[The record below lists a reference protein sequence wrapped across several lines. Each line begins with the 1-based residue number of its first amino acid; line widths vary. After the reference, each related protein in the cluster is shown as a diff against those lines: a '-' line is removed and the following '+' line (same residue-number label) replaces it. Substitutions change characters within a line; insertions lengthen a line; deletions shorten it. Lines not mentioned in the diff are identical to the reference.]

1 MFDES
6 ADRRFHH
13 GDTESTET
21 RFEISPCSPFLRGES
36 DSQFLVGIGFI
47 KHGLASGSQSKSLL
61 IDRTRSTNATGS
73 DGPGDPSY
81 DPHRRQNRHRNF
93 SFNSATPR
101 LAARAGILE
110 PMNTGQESARWRA
123 MPFESIAIVTVEPAF
138 VGNDVMHSFKFSI
151 SGKLILLAVTTSLL
165 TLVCTSAA
173 LFVIDQQ
180 RLQTSLISTYAT
192 LADTLGHNC
201 ATALVYQDP
210 QIAQQVLSALKKDA
224 EVELAGVV
232 DNSGKW
238 VAKYRRDKQS
248 FPATEYI
255 SAHKLGFGP
264 DGNLHMLRSITVN
277 GRQVGQIYLQVRQRR
292 LENQRREQQFVMS
305 LVLIGSVIVSTILAW
320 RLQSLIS
327 RPVLQLLSAV
337 KRVSASGDYS
347 VRVQHDSD
355 DELGLLSD
363 SFNAMLAQIACRDA
377 ELDEHRQHLE
387 DLVLKRTKE
396 LEKKTH
402 EALAA
407 SKAKSQFLA
416 NMSHEIRTP
425 MNAILGYTEQLR
437 RERHKFGP
445 DEREFV
451 DTVYSSG
458 QHLLRLIN
466 DVLDLSKIESG
477 RMDVKPEDCSPHQI
491 IMQVMALMRVP
502 ALNKGLTLDHQWI
515 GPVPATV
522 CTDAEKLRQV
532 LMNIIGNAIKF
543 TEQGGIRVLTRLNRS
558 TCLLEIE
565 VVDTGIGI
573 PRDQLERI
581 FRPFTQA
588 DYSMTRRYSGTGLG
602 LTISRRIAE
611 LLGGSL
617 TVESEIGSGSIFK
630 LTVNAG
636 PLDGVAMLSAAPAV
650 DIAPVSETDC
660 EPLTPPLRPLR
671 VLLVE
676 DGDINRRLI
685 HLVLKR
691 HHCEV
696 VDAENGQVGV
706 DLALNREFDVILMDM
721 QMPIKDG
728 YTATS
733 ELRNHGVEIPIMA
746 LTAHAMS
753 GDEERCLQAGCT
765 SYLTKPID
773 EHRLIQKLAEITYS
787 SIKDPVAVETSPPA
801 AAPPTSDV
809 ESLQC
814 DLPLDDL
821 EFRSIIEEFAVRLGQ
836 RLDEAREFARHKDWK
851 ALAQFAHWLKGS
863 GGTVGFHQLTA
874 PASQLERMAK
884 AEAGDQVELSLRE
897 LALLLGRIH
906 ATLKQPEN
914 AAA

>member
-1 MFDES
+1 
-6 ADRRFHH
+6 
-13 GDTESTET
+13 
-21 RFEISPCSPFLRGES
+21 
-36 DSQFLVGIGFI
+36 
-47 KHGLASGSQSKSLL
+47 
-61 IDRTRSTNATGS
+61 
-73 DGPGDPSY
+73 
-81 DPHRRQNRHRNF
+81 
-93 SFNSATPR
+93 
-101 LAARAGILE
+101 
-110 PMNTGQESARWRA
+110 
-123 MPFESIAIVTVEPAF
+123 
-138 VGNDVMHSFKFSI
+138 MHSFKFSI

-180 RLQTSLISTYAT
+180 RLQTSLVTTYAT
-192 LADTLGHNC
+192 LADTLGYNC
-201 ATALVYQDP
+201 AGALIYDQP
-210 QIAQQVLSALKKDA
+210 QVAQQVLSALKKDS
-224 EVELAGVV
+224 EVELAGVF
-232 DNSGKW
+232 DNSGNCI
-238 VAKYRRDKQS
+238 AQYGRDSYSVPNAEVILKN
-248 FPATEYI
+248 
-255 SAHKLGFGP
+255 KLGFGP
-264 DGNLHMLRSITVN
+264 DGNLHMLRSITVDN
-277 GRQVGQIYLQVRQRR
+277 RQVGQIYLQVRQRR

-347 VRVQHDSD
+347 VRVEHDSD

-387 DLVLKRTKE
+387 DLVLRRTKE

-402 EALAA
+402 EAQAA

-445 DEREFV
+445 AEREYV
-451 DTVYSSG
+451 DTVYTSG

-477 RMDVKPEDCSPHQI
+477 RMEVTLEECSPHQI
-491 IMQVMALMRVP
+491 ITQVIALMRVP
-502 ALNKGLTLDHQWI
+502 AIDKGLTLDHQWI
-515 GPVPATV
+515 GPIPATMR
-522 CTDAEKLRQV
+522 TDAEKLRQV
-532 LMNIIGNAIKF
+532 LINIIGNSIKF
-543 TEQGGIRVLTRLNRS
+543 TEQGGIRVLTRLNRAS
-558 TCLLEIE
+558 GLLEIE

-573 PRDQLERI
+573 PRDQLERV

-611 LLGGSL
+611 LLGGTL

-630 LTVNAG
+630 LTIDPG
-636 PLDGVAMLSAAPAV
+636 ELEGVTMLAAPPAV
-650 DIAPVSETDC
+650 SIVPATGADSEQAM
-660 EPLTPPLRPLR
+660 PHLRPLR

-685 HLVLKR
+685 HLVLQR
-691 HHCEV
+691 HHCDV

-706 DLALNREFDVILMDM
+706 DLALEREFDVILMDM
-721 QMPIKDG
+721 QMPVKDG

-733 ELRNHGVEIPIMA
+733 ELRSRGVTIPIMA

-765 SYLTKPID
+765 CYLTKPID
-773 EHRLIQKLAEITYS
+773 EYRLVQKLAEVTCS
-787 SIKDPVAVETSPPA
+787 TLTEPAAVEPTPA
-801 AAPPTSDV
+801 TAVPNVSEV
-809 ESLQC
+809 EALHC
-814 DLPLDDL
+814 DLPLDDQ
-821 EFRSIIEEFAVRLGQ
+821 EFRSIIEEFAVRMEH
-836 RLDEAREFARHKDWK
+836 RLCEAHEFARHKDWH

-874 PASQLERMAK
+874 PSSNLERMAK

-897 LALLLGRIH
+897 LHQLLGRIQ
-906 ATLKQPEN
+906 ATLNQPAD
-914 AAA
+914 AAV

>member
-1 MFDES
+1 
-6 ADRRFHH
+6 
-13 GDTESTET
+13 
-21 RFEISPCSPFLRGES
+21 
-36 DSQFLVGIGFI
+36 
-47 KHGLASGSQSKSLL
+47 
-61 IDRTRSTNATGS
+61 
-73 DGPGDPSY
+73 
-81 DPHRRQNRHRNF
+81 
-93 SFNSATPR
+93 
-101 LAARAGILE
+101 
-110 PMNTGQESARWRA
+110 
-123 MPFESIAIVTVEPAF
+123 
-138 VGNDVMHSFKFSI
+138 MHSFKFSI

-180 RLQTSLISTYAT
+180 RLQTSLVTTYAT
-192 LADTLGHNC
+192 LADTLGYNC
-201 ATALVYQDP
+201 AGALIYDQP
-210 QIAQQVLSALKKDA
+210 QVAQQVLSALKKDS
-224 EVELAGVV
+224 EVELAGVF
-232 DNSGKW
+232 DNSGNCI
-238 VAKYRRDKQS
+238 AQYGRDSYSVPNAEVILKNK
-248 FPATEYI
+248 P
-255 SAHKLGFGP
+255 GFGP
-264 DGNLHMLRSITVN
+264 DGNLHMLRSITVDN
-277 GRQVGQIYLQVRQRR
+277 RQVGQIYLQVRQRR

-347 VRVQHDSD
+347 VRVEHDSD

-387 DLVLKRTKE
+387 DLVLRRTKE

-402 EALAA
+402 EAQAA

-445 DEREFV
+445 AEREYV
-451 DTVYSSG
+451 DTVYTSG

-477 RMDVKPEDCSPHQI
+477 RMDVTLEECSPHQI
-491 IMQVMALMRVP
+491 ITQVIALMRVP
-502 ALNKGLTLDHQWI
+502 AIDKGLTLDHQWI
-515 GPVPATV
+515 GPIPATMR
-522 CTDAEKLRQV
+522 TDAEKLRQV
-532 LMNIIGNAIKF
+532 LINIIGNSIKF
-543 TEQGGIRVLTRLNRS
+543 TEQGGIRVLTRLNRAS
-558 TCLLEIE
+558 GLLEIE

-573 PRDQLERI
+573 PRDQLEQV

-611 LLGGSL
+611 LLGGTL

-630 LTVNAG
+630 LTIDPG
-636 PLDGVAMLSAAPAV
+636 ELEGVTMLAAPPAV
-650 DIAPVSETDC
+650 NIVPATGADSEQAM
-660 EPLTPPLRPLR
+660 PHLRPLR

-685 HLVLKR
+685 HLVLQR
-691 HHCEV
+691 HHCDV

-706 DLALNREFDVILMDM
+706 DLALEREFDVILMDM
-721 QMPIKDG
+721 QMPVKDG

-733 ELRNHGVEIPIMA
+733 ELRSRGVTIPILA

-765 SYLTKPID
+765 CYLTKPID
-773 EHRLIQKLAEITYS
+773 EYRLVQKLAEVTCS
-787 SIKDPVAVETSPPA
+787 TLTEPVAVEPTPA
-801 AAPPTSDV
+801 TAVPNVSEV
-809 ESLQC
+809 EALHC
-814 DLPLDDL
+814 DLPLDDQ
-821 EFRSIIEEFAVRLGQ
+821 EFRSIIEEFAVRMEH
-836 RLDEAREFARHKDWK
+836 RLCEAHEFARHKDWH

-874 PASQLERMAK
+874 PSSNLERMAK

-897 LALLLGRIH
+897 LHQLLGRIQ
-906 ATLKQPEN
+906 ATLNQPAD
-914 AAA
+914 AAV

>member
-1 MFDES
+1 
-6 ADRRFHH
+6 
-13 GDTESTET
+13 
-21 RFEISPCSPFLRGES
+21 
-36 DSQFLVGIGFI
+36 
-47 KHGLASGSQSKSLL
+47 
-61 IDRTRSTNATGS
+61 
-73 DGPGDPSY
+73 
-81 DPHRRQNRHRNF
+81 
-93 SFNSATPR
+93 
-101 LAARAGILE
+101 
-110 PMNTGQESARWRA
+110 
-123 MPFESIAIVTVEPAF
+123 
-138 VGNDVMHSFKFSI
+138 MHAFKFSI

-180 RLQTSLISTYAT
+180 RLQSSLISTYAT

-201 ATALVYQDP
+201 ATALVYEDP
-210 QIAQQVLSALKKDA
+210 QIAQQVLSALKKDS

-232 DNSGKW
+232 DNSGNW
-238 VAKYRRDKQS
+238 IAKYRRDKQS
-248 FPATEYI
+248 FPATDFI
-255 SAHKLGFGP
+255 VAHKLGFGP

-347 VRVQHDSD
+347 VRVEHDSD

-451 DTVYSSG
+451 DTVYASG

-477 RMDVKPEDCSPHQI
+477 RMDVKPEECSPHQI

-502 ALNKGLTLDHQWI
+502 AIDKGLTLDHQWI
-515 GPVPATV
+515 GPVPATIR
-522 CTDAEKLRQV
+522 TDAEKLRQV
-532 LMNIIGNAIKF
+532 LINIIGNAIKF
-543 TEQGGIRVLTRLNRS
+543 TEQGGIRALTRLNRS
-558 TCLLEIE
+558 TGLLEIE

-630 LTVNAG
+630 LTVDAG
-636 PLDGVAMLSAAPAV
+636 PLEGVSMLSAAPAV
-650 DIAPVSETDC
+650 DIVPDSDSG
-660 EPLTPPLRPLR
+660 PPTPPLRPLR

-685 HLVLKR
+685 HLVLQR
-691 HHCEV
+691 HRCDV

-706 DLALNREFDVILMDM
+706 ELALSREFDVILMDM
-721 QMPIKDG
+721 QMPVKDG

-733 ELRNHGVEIPIMA
+733 ELRAHGLTIPIMA

-773 EHRLIQKLAEITYS
+773 ENRLIQKLAEVTYS
-787 SIKDPVAVETSPPA
+787 SIAEQTTVEPVIPA
-801 AAPPTSDV
+801 AVHPPSEV

-884 AEAGDQVELSLRE
+884 AEAGDQVELSIRE
-897 LALLLGRIH
+897 LAQLLRRIH

>member
-1 MFDES
+1 
-6 ADRRFHH
+6 
-13 GDTESTET
+13 
-21 RFEISPCSPFLRGES
+21 
-36 DSQFLVGIGFI
+36 
-47 KHGLASGSQSKSLL
+47 
-61 IDRTRSTNATGS
+61 
-73 DGPGDPSY
+73 
-81 DPHRRQNRHRNF
+81 
-93 SFNSATPR
+93 
-101 LAARAGILE
+101 
-110 PMNTGQESARWRA
+110 
-123 MPFESIAIVTVEPAF
+123 
-138 VGNDVMHSFKFSI
+138 MHSFKFSI

-180 RLQTSLISTYAT
+180 RLQTSLVTTYAT
-192 LADTLGHNC
+192 LADTLGYNC
-201 ATALVYQDP
+201 AGALIYDQP
-210 QIAQQVLSALKKDA
+210 QVAQQVLSALKKDS
-224 EVELAGVV
+224 EVELAGVF
-232 DNSGKW
+232 DNSGNCI
-238 VAKYRRDKQS
+238 AQYGRDSYSVPNAEVILKN
-248 FPATEYI
+248 
-255 SAHKLGFGP
+255 KLGFGP
-264 DGNLHMLRSITVN
+264 DGNLHMLRSITVDN
-277 GRQVGQIYLQVRQRR
+277 RQVGQIYLQVRQRR

-347 VRVQHDSD
+347 VRVEHDSD

-387 DLVLKRTKE
+387 DLVLRRTKE

-402 EALAA
+402 EAQAA

-445 DEREFV
+445 AEREYV
-451 DTVYSSG
+451 DTVYTSG

-477 RMDVKPEDCSPHQI
+477 RMDVTLEECSPHQI
-491 IMQVMALMRVP
+491 ITQVIALMRVP
-502 ALNKGLTLDHQWI
+502 AIDKGLTLDHQWI
-515 GPVPATV
+515 GPIPATMR
-522 CTDAEKLRQV
+522 TDAEKLRQV
-532 LMNIIGNAIKF
+532 LINIIGNSIKF
-543 TEQGGIRVLTRLNRS
+543 TEQGGIRVLTRLNRAS
-558 TCLLEIE
+558 GLLEIE

-573 PRDQLERI
+573 PRDQLEQV

-611 LLGGSL
+611 LLGGTL

-630 LTVNAG
+630 LTIDPG
-636 PLDGVAMLSAAPAV
+636 ELEGVTMLAAPPAV
-650 DIAPVSETDC
+650 NIVPATGADSEQAM
-660 EPLTPPLRPLR
+660 PYLRPLR

-685 HLVLKR
+685 HLVLQR
-691 HHCEV
+691 HHCDV

-706 DLALNREFDVILMDM
+706 DLALEREFDVILMDM
-721 QMPIKDG
+721 QMPVKDG

-733 ELRNHGVEIPIMA
+733 ELRSRGVTIPILA

-765 SYLTKPID
+765 CYLTKPID
-773 EHRLIQKLAEITYS
+773 EYRLVQKLAEVTCS
-787 SIKDPVAVETSPPA
+787 TLTEPAAVEPTPA
-801 AAPPTSDV
+801 TAVPNVSEV
-809 ESLQC
+809 EALHC
-814 DLPLDDL
+814 DLPLDDQ
-821 EFRSIIEEFAVRLGQ
+821 EFRSIIEEFAVRMEH
-836 RLDEAREFARHKDWK
+836 RLCEAHEFARHKDWH

-874 PASQLERMAK
+874 PSSNLERMAK

-897 LALLLGRIH
+897 LHQLLGRIQ
-906 ATLKQPEN
+906 ATLNQPAD
-914 AAA
+914 AAV

>member
-1 MFDES
+1 M
-6 ADRRFHH
+6 
-13 GDTESTET
+13 
-21 RFEISPCSPFLRGES
+21 
-36 DSQFLVGIGFI
+36 Q
-47 KHGLASGSQSKSLL
+47 
-61 IDRTRSTNATGS
+61 
-73 DGPGDPSY
+73 
-81 DPHRRQNRHRNF
+81 
-93 SFNSATPR
+93 
-101 LAARAGILE
+101 
-110 PMNTGQESARWRA
+110 
-123 MPFESIAIVTVEPAF
+123 
-138 VGNDVMHSFKFSI
+138 SFKFSI

-201 ATALVYQDP
+201 AGALVYHDSEA
-210 QIAQQVLSALKKDA
+210 AQQVLSALKKDS
-224 EVELAGVV
+224 EVERAGVF

-238 VAKYRRDKQS
+238 VAQFRRDAQP
-248 FPATEYI
+248 FPDPATIMENDV
-255 SAHKLGFGP
+255 GFGR
-264 DGNLHMLRSITVN
+264 DGNLHMLRSIAVDD
-277 GRQVGQIYLQVRQRR
+277 RQVGQIYLQVRQRR
-292 LENQRREQQFVMS
+292 LEHQRREQQFVMS

-327 RPVLQLLSAV
+327 RPVLQLLTAV
-337 KRVSASGDYS
+337 KRVSASGDFS
-347 VRVQHDSD
+347 IRVKHDSD

-363 SFNAMLAQIACRDA
+363 NFNAMLAQIACRDA

-445 DEREFV
+445 EEREFV

-477 RMDVKPEDCSPHQI
+477 RMDVKPEECSPHQI
-491 IMQVMALMRVP
+491 ITQVVSLMHAP
-502 ALNKGLTLDHQWI
+502 AEEKGLSLEHQWI
-515 GPVPATV
+515 GPIPATIH
-522 CTDAEKLRQV
+522 TDAEKLRQV
-532 LMNIIGNAIKF
+532 LINIIGNAIKF

-558 TCLLEIE
+558 AGLLEIE

-617 TVESEIGSGSIFK
+617 TVESEIGGGSVFK
-630 LTVNAG
+630 LTVDAG
-636 PLDGVAMLSAAPAV
+636 SLEGVSLLSSPPAV
-650 DIAPVSETDC
+650 EIVPPTTAGA
-660 EPLTPPLRPLR
+660 EPQMPELRPLR

-685 HLVLKR
+685 HLVLQR
-691 HHCEV
+691 HRCEV

-706 DLALNREFDVILMDM
+706 DFALNQEFDVILMDM
-721 QMPIKDG
+721 QMPVKDG

-733 ELRNHGVEIPIMA
+733 ELRANGLKIPIMA

-753 GDEERCLQAGCT
+753 GDEERCLQAGCS

-773 EHRLIQKLAEITYS
+773 EQRLIQKLAEITYNTVTDDTATDAETQADAQPAS
-787 SIKDPVAVETSPPA
+787 NVEMLP
-801 AAPPTSDV
+801 
-809 ESLQC
+809 C

-821 EFRSIIEEFAVRLGQ
+821 EFRSIIEEFAVRLEQ
-836 RLDEAREFARHKDWK
+836 RLAEAREFARHRDWNS
-851 ALAQFAHWLKGS
+851 LAQFAHWLKGS

-884 AEAGDQVELSLRE
+884 AEAGDQIELGIRELSQ
-897 LALLLGRIH
+897 LLERIH

-914 AAA
+914 AVA

>member
-1 MFDES
+1 MQ
-6 ADRRFHH
+6 A
-13 GDTESTET
+13 
-21 RFEISPCSPFLRGES
+21 
-36 DSQFLVGIGFI
+36 
-47 KHGLASGSQSKSLL
+47 
-61 IDRTRSTNATGS
+61 
-73 DGPGDPSY
+73 
-81 DPHRRQNRHRNF
+81 
-93 SFNSATPR
+93 
-101 LAARAGILE
+101 
-110 PMNTGQESARWRA
+110 
-123 MPFESIAIVTVEPAF
+123 
-138 VGNDVMHSFKFSI
+138 FKFSI

-180 RLQTSLISTYAT
+180 RLQSSLISTYAT

-201 ATALVYQDP
+201 AGALIYDQP
-210 QIAQQVLSALKKDA
+210 QTAQQVLSALKKDS
-224 EVELAGVV
+224 EVELAGVL
-232 DNSGKW
+232 DNSGNW
-238 VAKYRRDKQS
+238 VARYRRDAQN
-248 FPATEYI
+248 FPNAAFIKEN
-255 SAHKLGFGP
+255 KLGFGP
-264 DGNLHMLRSITVN
+264 DGNLHMLRTITVDN
-277 GRQVGQIYLQVRQRR
+277 RQVGQIYLQVRQRR

-347 VRVQHDSD
+347 VRVKHDSD

-396 LEKKTH
+396 LEKKTL

-477 RMDVKPEDCSPHQI
+477 RMDVKPEECSPHQI
-491 IMQVMALMRVP
+491 ISQVIALMRVP
-502 ALNKGLTLDHQWI
+502 AVEKGLTLDHQWI
-515 GPVPATV
+515 GVVPATIH
-522 CTDAEKLRQV
+522 TDGEKLRQV
-532 LMNIIGNAIKF
+532 LINIVGNAIKF
-543 TEQGGIRVLTRLNRS
+543 TELGGIRVLTRLNRAAG
-558 TCLLEIE
+558 LLEME

-617 TVESEIGSGSIFK
+617 TVESELGGGSIFK
-630 LTVNAG
+630 LTVDAG
-636 PLDGVAMLSAAPAV
+636 SLEGVPMLSTAPNI
-650 DIAPVSETDC
+650 DIVPTEGLGCDQ
-660 EPLTPPLRPLR
+660 LTPTLRPLR

-685 HLVLKR
+685 HLVLQR
-691 HHCEV
+691 HRCEV

-706 DLALNREFDVILMDM
+706 ELALSQDFDVILMDM
-721 QMPIKDG
+721 QMPVKDG

-733 ELRNHGVEIPIMA
+733 ELRTKGLNIPIMA
-746 LTAHAMS
+746 LTAHALS
-753 GDEERCLQAGCT
+753 GDEERCLQAGCS

-773 EHRLIQKLAEITYS
+773 ETRLIQKLAEITYATVTGRTES
-787 SIKDPVAVETSPPA
+787 QPPIPSTPPPSGAVEALP
-801 AAPPTSDV
+801 
-809 ESLQC
+809 C
-814 DLPLDDL
+814 DLPLEDL
-821 EFRSIIEEFAVRLGQ
+821 EFRSIIEEFAVRFEQ
-836 RLDEAREFARHKDWK
+836 RLGEAREFAAHLDWSS
-851 ALAQFAHWLKGS
+851 LAQFAHWLKGS

-884 AEAGDQVELSLRE
+884 AEAKDQVDHNIRE
-897 LALLLGRIH
+897 LNQLLQRIH

>member
-1 MFDES
+1 
-6 ADRRFHH
+6 
-13 GDTESTET
+13 
-21 RFEISPCSPFLRGES
+21 
-36 DSQFLVGIGFI
+36 
-47 KHGLASGSQSKSLL
+47 
-61 IDRTRSTNATGS
+61 
-73 DGPGDPSY
+73 
-81 DPHRRQNRHRNF
+81 
-93 SFNSATPR
+93 
-101 LAARAGILE
+101 
-110 PMNTGQESARWRA
+110 
-123 MPFESIAIVTVEPAF
+123 
-138 VGNDVMHSFKFSI
+138 MHSFKFSI

-180 RLQTSLISTYAT
+180 RLQTSLVTTYAT
-192 LADTLGHNC
+192 LADTLGYNC
-201 ATALVYQDP
+201 AGALIYDQP
-210 QIAQQVLSALKKDA
+210 QVAQQVLSALKKDS
-224 EVELAGVV
+224 EVELAGVF
-232 DNSGKW
+232 DNSGNCI
-238 VAKYRRDKQS
+238 AQYGRDSYSVPNAEVILKN
-248 FPATEYI
+248 
-255 SAHKLGFGP
+255 KLGFGP
-264 DGNLHMLRSITVN
+264 DGNLHMLRSITVDN
-277 GRQVGQIYLQVRQRR
+277 RQVGQIYLQVRQRR

-347 VRVQHDSD
+347 VRVEHDSD

-387 DLVLKRTKE
+387 DLVLRRTKE

-402 EALAA
+402 EAQAA

-445 DEREFV
+445 AEREYV
-451 DTVYSSG
+451 DTVYTSG

-477 RMDVKPEDCSPHQI
+477 RMEVTLEECSPHQI
-491 IMQVMALMRVP
+491 ITQVIALMRVP
-502 ALNKGLTLDHQWI
+502 AIDKGLTLDHQWI
-515 GPVPATV
+515 GPIPATMR
-522 CTDAEKLRQV
+522 TDAEKLRQV
-532 LMNIIGNAIKF
+532 LINIIGNSIKF
-543 TEQGGIRVLTRLNRS
+543 TEQGGIRVLTRLNRAS
-558 TCLLEIE
+558 GLLEIE

-573 PRDQLERI
+573 PRDQLERV

-611 LLGGSL
+611 LLGGTL

-630 LTVNAG
+630 LTIDPG
-636 PLDGVAMLSAAPAV
+636 ELEGVTMLAAPPAV
-650 DIAPVSETDC
+650 SIVPATGADSEQAM
-660 EPLTPPLRPLR
+660 PYLRPLR

-685 HLVLKR
+685 HLVLQR
-691 HHCEV
+691 HHCDV

-706 DLALNREFDVILMDM
+706 DLALEREFDVILMDM
-721 QMPIKDG
+721 QMPVKDG

-733 ELRNHGVEIPIMA
+733 ELRSRGVTIPIMA

-765 SYLTKPID
+765 CYLTKPID
-773 EHRLIQKLAEITYS
+773 EYRLVQKLAEVTCS
-787 SIKDPVAVETSPPA
+787 TLTEPAAVEPTPA
-801 AAPPTSDV
+801 TAVPNVSEV
-809 ESLQC
+809 EALHC
-814 DLPLDDL
+814 DLPLDDQ
-821 EFRSIIEEFAVRLGQ
+821 EFRSIIEEFAVRMEY
-836 RLDEAREFARHKDWK
+836 RLCEAHEFARHKDWH

-874 PASQLERMAK
+874 PSSNLERMAK

-897 LALLLGRIH
+897 LHQLLGRIQ
-906 ATLKQPEN
+906 ATLNQPAD
-914 AAA
+914 AAV

>member
-1 MFDES
+1 
-6 ADRRFHH
+6 
-13 GDTESTET
+13 
-21 RFEISPCSPFLRGES
+21 
-36 DSQFLVGIGFI
+36 
-47 KHGLASGSQSKSLL
+47 
-61 IDRTRSTNATGS
+61 
-73 DGPGDPSY
+73 
-81 DPHRRQNRHRNF
+81 
-93 SFNSATPR
+93 
-101 LAARAGILE
+101 
-110 PMNTGQESARWRA
+110 
-123 MPFESIAIVTVEPAF
+123 
-138 VGNDVMHSFKFSI
+138 MHAFKFSI

-180 RLQTSLISTYAT
+180 RLQSSLVSTYAT

-210 QIAQQVLSALKKDA
+210 QVAQQVLSALKKDS

-232 DNSGKW
+232 DNSGRW
-238 VAKYRRDKQS
+238 VAQYRRDKQS
-248 FPATEYI
+248 FPASDVIRTQNV
-255 SAHKLGFGP
+255 GFGP

-451 DTVYSSG
+451 DTVYASG

-477 RMDVKPEDCSPHQI
+477 RMDVKPEACSPHQVI
-491 IMQVMALMRVP
+491 VQVMALMRVP
-502 ALNKGLTLDHQWI
+502 AIDKGLTLDHQWI
-515 GPVPATV
+515 GPVPATIL
-522 CTDAEKLRQV
+522 TDAEKLRQV
-532 LMNIIGNAIKF
+532 LINIIGNAIKF
-543 TEQGGIRVLTRLNRS
+543 TEQGGIRVLTRLNRA
-558 TCLLEIE
+558 TGQLEIE

-630 LTVNAG
+630 LTVDAG
-636 PLDGVAMLSAAPAV
+636 PLDGVSMLSAAPAV
-650 DIAPVSETDC
+650 DLVPDSES
-660 EPLTPPLRPLR
+660 EPPLPPLRPLR

-685 HLVLKR
+685 HLVLQR
-691 HHCEV
+691 HRCEV

-706 DLALNREFDVILMDM
+706 ELALNREFDVILMDM
-721 QMPIKDG
+721 QMPVKDG

-733 ELRNHGVEIPIMA
+733 ELRTHGVNIPIMA

-773 EHRLIQKLAEITYS
+773 ENRLIQKLAEITYS
-787 SIKDPVAVETSPPA
+787 SITAQDAVEPVPPA
-801 AAPPTSDV
+801 AVQPTTEV
-809 ESLQC
+809 ESLPC

-821 EFRSIIEEFAVRLGQ
+821 EFRSIIEEFAVRFEQ
-836 RLDEAREFARHKDWK
+836 RLAEARELARHKDWK

-884 AEAGDQVELSLRE
+884 AEAGDQVELSMRQLDQ
-897 LALLLGRIH
+897 LLGRIH